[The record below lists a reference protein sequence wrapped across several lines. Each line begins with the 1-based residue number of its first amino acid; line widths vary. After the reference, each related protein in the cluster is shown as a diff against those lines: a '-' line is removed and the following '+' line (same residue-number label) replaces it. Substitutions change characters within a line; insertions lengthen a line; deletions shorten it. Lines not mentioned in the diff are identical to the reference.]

1 MGNFRYSQNKASH
14 QQSNLLLSAI
24 IVVLVLNIV
33 FQLWFLFG
41 ALNNALQ
48 ENVEFAMYTAAGSIV
63 MAVFSFWILKYL
75 PDSLDS
81 KSKKQ

>member
-1 MGNFRYSQNKASH
+1 MANFRYSQDNASRSK
-14 QQSNLLLSAI
+14 SNLLLSAI
-24 IVVLVLNIV
+24 IVLLILNIT

-48 ENVEFAMYTAAGSIV
+48 DNLEFAVYTAIGSIV

-75 PDSLDS
+75 PDTQKSA
-81 KSKKQ
+81 SKK